1 MKTLAPQSPVETLYR
16 AGRKTFIERVPD
28 GGARLD
34 ALFHTAPAL
43 GELAVGVVYG
53 YLHERPRLDPRLQE
67 AAIFAA
73 IVAAGM
79 VGPPL
84 SVHFKTSL
92 AQGLAPGE
100 LTELLLVASAFTG
113 FPRAVATAEQLNLLF
128 TAANLPSPPPPP
140 PRAVA
145 LAFCDSVRRGQPSFP
160 VDAQARKLLRKPHKL
175 SLHATAADRVLVE
188 SYIGQET
195 TPRGTLLV
203 RVAGADVVQVRAYL
217 PTPN

>member
-53 YLHERPRLDPRLQE
+53 SLHERPGLDPRLQE

-145 LAFCDSVRRGQPSFP
+145 VAFCDSVRRGQPSFP

>member
-1 MKTLAPQSPVETLYR
+1 MNSTAPRNPVETLYKK
-16 AGRKTFIERVPD
+16 GRKTFTELVPD
-28 GGARLD
+28 GSARLD

-53 YLHERPRLDPRLQE
+53 YLHDRQGLDPRLQE

-92 AQGLAPGE
+92 AQGLAPAE

-113 FPRAVATAEQLNLLF
+113 FPRAVATAEQLNQLF
-128 TAANLPSPPPPP
+128 ASAGLPSPPPAT
-140 PRAVA
+140 PRAVVV
-145 LAFCDSVRRGQPSFP
+145 AFCDSVRTGRPSYP
-160 VDAQARKLLRKPHKL
+160 VDAQARKLLRKPRRL
-175 SLHATAADRVLVE
+175 ALHATAADRVVVE
-188 SYIGQET
+188 SYMGKET
-195 TPRGTLLV
+195 TPRGMLLV
-203 RVAGADVVQVRAYL
+203 RVIHAEVVEVAAYM
-217 PTPN
+217 PMS

>member
-28 GGARLD
+28 GGVRLD

-53 YLHERPRLDPRLQE
+53 CLHERPGLDPRLQE

>member
-53 YLHERPRLDPRLQE
+53 YQHERPGLDPRLQE

-84 SVHFKTSL
+84 SVHFKTGL

-140 PRAVA
+140 PRSVA
-145 LAFCDSVRRGQPSFP
+145 LPFSDGVRRGQPPFP
-160 VDAQARKLLRKPHKL
+160 VHAQARKLLRKPHKL

>member
-1 MKTLAPQSPVETLYR
+1 MKTITSLNPVETLYR
-16 AGRKTFIERVPD
+16 EGRKTFIDLVPD

-53 YLHERPRLDPRLQE
+53 YLHDRPGLDPRMKE

-92 AQGLAPGE
+92 AEGLAPGE

-113 FPRAVATAEQLNLLF
+113 FPRAVATADQLNQLF
-128 TAANLPSPPPPP
+128 AAAGLASPPAPT
-140 PRAVA
+140 PRAVVV
-145 LAFCDSVRRGQPSFP
+145 AFCDGIRRGRASCP
-160 VDAQARKLLRKPHKL
+160 VDAQVRKLLRKPHRL
-175 SLHATAADRVLVE
+175 LLHATAADRVVIE
-188 SYIGQET
+188 SYIGKES
-195 TPRGTLLV
+195 TPRGMLLA
-203 RVAGADVVQVRAYL
+203 RVTNDEVVEVRAY
-217 PTPN
+217 TPVP

>member
-145 LAFCDSVRRGQPSFP
+145 VAFCDSVRRGQPSFP

>member
-53 YLHERPRLDPRLQE
+53 YLHERPGLDPRLQE

-100 LTELLLVASAFTG
+100 LTELLLV
-113 FPRAVATAEQLNLLF
+113 
-128 TAANLPSPPPPP
+128 
-140 PRAVA
+140 
-145 LAFCDSVRRGQPSFP
+145 
-160 VDAQARKLLRKPHKL
+160 
-175 SLHATAADRVLVE
+175 
-188 SYIGQET
+188 I
-195 TPRGTLLV
+195 
-203 RVAGADVVQVRAYL
+203 VVCWS
-217 PTPN
+217 

>member
-1 MKTLAPQSPVETLYR
+1 MKPLAPQNPIEALYR
-16 AGRKTFIERVPD
+16 EGRKTFIELVPD

-53 YLHERPRLDPRLQE
+53 YLHDRQGLDPRLQE

-92 AQGLAPGE
+92 AQGLAAGE
-100 LTELLLVASAFTG
+100 LTELLLLVSAFTG
-113 FPRAVATAEQLNLLF
+113 FPRAVATADQLNLLF
-128 TAANLPSPPPPP
+128 AGANLPSPPPPP

-145 LAFCDSVRRGQPSFP
+145 VAFCESVRRGHPSFA
-160 VDAQARKLLRKPHKL
+160 VDTLVRKLLRKPHKL

-188 SYIGQET
+188 SYVGQET
-195 TPRGTLLV
+195 TPRGTVLV
-203 RVAGADVVQVRAYL
+203 RVTGADVVQVRAYV
-217 PTPN
+217 PAAT

>member
-1 MKTLAPQSPVETLYR
+1 MKALVPQNPVETLYR
-16 AGRKTFIERVPD
+16 EGRKTFIELVPD

-53 YLHERPRLDPRLQE
+53 YLHDRPGLDPRLQE

-113 FPRAVATAEQLNLLF
+113 FPRAVATADQLNLLF
-128 TAANLPSPPPPP
+128 SGAGLPSPPPPT
-140 PRAVA
+140 PRAVVMT
-145 LAFCDSVRRGQPSFP
+145 FCDSVRRGQPSFAL
-160 VDAQARKLLRKPHKL
+160 DAQSKKLLRKPHRL
-175 SLHATAADRVLVE
+175 SLHATAADRVIIE
-188 SYIGQET
+188 SYIGRET

-203 RVAGADVVQVRAYL
+203 RVKDADVIEVRAYL
-217 PTPN
+217 PTLT

>member
-1 MKTLAPQSPVETLYR
+1 MKTITPHSPVETLYR
-16 AGRKTFIERVPD
+16 EGRKTFIELVPD

-53 YLHERPRLDPRLQE
+53 YLHSRSGLDPRLQE

-73 IVAAGM
+73 IVATGM

-92 AQGLAPGE
+92 AEGLAPGE

-113 FPRAVATAEQLNLLF
+113 FPRAVATADQLNQLF
-128 TAANLPSPPPPP
+128 ASAGLPSPPPPA
-140 PRAVA
+140 PRAVVM
-145 LAFCDSVRRGQPSFP
+145 AFCDSVRRGQPSYP
-160 VDAQARKLLRKPHKL
+160 VDAEVRKLLRNSRRL
-175 SLHATAADRVLVE
+175 SLHATAADRVVIE
-188 SYIGQET
+188 SYKGKEAH
-195 TPRGTLLV
+195 PRGMLLV
-203 RVAGADVVQVRAYL
+203 RVVGAEVVEVNVYGPMSA
-217 PTPN
+217 